1 MFAFLLS
8 TKLKQTTVIELSEY
22 KLLLSKIFKK
32 SESKKKLLVTAILL
46 IKVSQNFILLL
57 SKINYNILLYHNG
70 IV

>member
-46 IKVSQNFILLL
+46 IKVSQNFFFLL